1 MTEEKALCLLK
12 FIHET
17 EEPLKVLLIENV
29 EYIHKLRLLM
39 PRAELF
45 VVAADEDLP
54 QDEEFQNMGIH
65 WVTMNYLGEKLPLE
79 EEYFDIIIG
88 EELFLEAWNPQ
99 DIASGLGLYLKDTG
113 CLLTSFT
120 NARYW
125 KNIRDLMEGHFYH
138 VCTHVFTR
146 DEMLSLLAAS
156 FYKDAYFLPADDG
169 SRVDEDFIGRLENM
183 GFENHSNDLGVR
195 TWLVQATKSIGEI
208 IALKKLYTKEVRR
221 ELSNRLRRIEYGI
234 DVAENTDKL
243 WQLFEKNMIFPE
255 YVADFVKQAIIHRKA
270 LAENLVFQ
278 LQSMGHGEWAHT
290 FLKAVDML
298 YITSSE
304 ECSVETTVEASA
316 EKAAEHSAVQKKA
329 PITESSAAA
338 DIPPEQRIA
347 FVTCVSKEDWYYECQ
362 LYIKNLKVPEGMKV
376 ELIPVRGAKSMCHG
390 YNVGMRQ
397 TDAKYKVYLHQD
409 TFIANKNFIGD
420 LLNIFKDK
428 TIGALGVIGA
438 RKLPKSGIWWDG
450 LRTVGRVLHACE
462 AESVVD
468 STCQDIDGDYVDVDA
483 VDGLLFATQVD
494 LPWREDLFT
503 GWHFYEIAQSMEM
516 WRHGY
521 KVVVPQQEDA
531 FWCIHCPKEKPL
543 DSSYKK
549 YQKIFLKEYGGELNP
564 EI

>member
-1 MTEEKALCLLK
+1 MTEEKALCLLN

-17 EEPLKVLLIENV
+17 EELLKVLLIENV
-29 EYIHKLRLLM
+29 EYIYKLRSLM

-54 QDEEFQNMGIH
+54 RDEQFQNMDIR
-65 WVTMNYLGEKLPLE
+65 WFTVNYLGEKLPLE
-79 EEYFDIIIG
+79 EDFFDIILG

-156 FYKDAYFLPADDG
+156 FYKDACFLPADDG
-169 SRVDEDFIGRLENM
+169 SKVDKNFIGKLENM

-195 TWLVQATKSIGEI
+195 TWMVQATKSIGEI
-208 IALKKLYTKEVRR
+208 IALKKLYTKEIRR

-234 DVAENTDKL
+234 DVAENAEKL
-243 WQLFEKNMIFPE
+243 WQLFEGNMIFPE
-255 YVADFVKQAIIHRKA
+255 YVADFVKQAIIHRKTF
-270 LAENLVFQ
+270 AESFVFQ
-278 LQSMGHGEWAHT
+278 LNRMGHGEWADT
-290 FLKAVDML
+290 FLKAVDVP
-298 YITSSE
+298 YIPSGE
-304 ECSVETTVEASA
+304 EGSA
-316 EKAAEHSAVQKKA
+316 EKKLENSVEMAAEYPAENKA
-329 PITESSAAA
+329 ILTETAATA
-338 DIPPEQRIA
+338 YIPPEQKIA
-347 FVTCVSKEDWYYECQ
+347 FITCVNKEDWYGECQ
-362 LYIKNLKVPEGMKV
+362 LYINNLKVPEGMKV

-390 YNVGMRQ
+390 YNMGMKL
-397 TDAKYKVYLHQD
+397 TDAKYKVYIHQD

-420 LLNIFKDK
+420 LLNVFKDK
-428 TIGALGVIGA
+428 AIGALGVIGA

-468 STCQDIDGDYVDVDA
+468 STCRDIDGAYVDVEA

-494 LPWREDLFT
+494 LPWREDLFN

-521 KVVVPQQEDA
+521 KVVVPQQEDD

-543 DSSYKK
+543 DPSYKK
-549 YQKIFLKEYGGELNP
+549 YQKIFLKEYGGELHP

>member
-1 MTEEKALCLLK
+1 MTEEKALCLLN

-29 EYIHKLRLLM
+29 EYIYKLRSLM

-54 QDEEFQNMGIH
+54 RDEQFQNMDIR
-65 WVTMNYLGEKLPLE
+65 WFTVNYLGEKLPLE
-79 EEYFDIIIG
+79 EDFFDIILG

-120 NARYW
+120 NTRYW

-156 FYKDAYFLPADDG
+156 FYKDACFLPADDG
-169 SRVDEDFIGRLENM
+169 SKVDKDFIGKLENM

-195 TWLVQATKSIGEI
+195 TWMVQATKSIGEI
-208 IALKKLYTKEVRR
+208 IALKKLYTKEIRR

-234 DVAENTDKL
+234 NVAENAEKL
-243 WQLFEKNMIFPE
+243 WQLFEGNMIFPE
-255 YVADFVKQAIIHRKA
+255 YVADFVKQAIIHRKTF
-270 LAENLVFQ
+270 AESFVFQ
-278 LQSMGHGEWAHT
+278 LNRMGHGEWADT
-290 FLKAVDML
+290 FLEAVDVP
-298 YITSSE
+298 YIPSGE
-304 ECSVETTVEASA
+304 EGSAGKKLENSVEM
-316 EKAAEHSAVQKKA
+316 AAEYPAENKA
-329 PITESSAAA
+329 ILTETATTAY
-338 DIPPEQRIA
+338 IPPEQKIA
-347 FVTCVSKEDWYYECQ
+347 FITCVNKEDWYGECQ
-362 LYIKNLKVPEGMKV
+362 LYINNLKVPEGMKV

-390 YNVGMRQ
+390 YNMGMKQ
-397 TDAKYKVYLHQD
+397 TDAKYKVYIHQD

-420 LLNIFKDK
+420 LLNVFKDK
-428 TIGALGVIGA
+428 AIGALGVIGA

-468 STCQDIDGDYVDVDA
+468 STCRDIDGAYVDVEA

-494 LPWREDLFT
+494 LPWREDLFN

-521 KVVVPQQEDA
+521 KVVVPQQDDD

-543 DSSYKK
+543 DPSYKK
-549 YQKIFLKEYGGELNP
+549 YQKIFLKEYGGELHP